1 MKILKRLLQGMFVL
15 GAVCPGILVAQEKL
29 SLENESISLQWQY
42 TRDGYKLSSVSLD
55 NGSNSLN
62 FKKTSGL
69 YTILYSSGSLDSVK
83 YPADLPKDALQF
95 PPEEGYSLIDKAWQR
110 RLHPVEMNVAG
121 DAYHFF
127 PDQALREKNGLRFL
141 QDTEGFSVESDWS
154 LHPEYQHDVLVTLT
168 VTAKK
173 AGYYSIA
180 SPTLHAAS
188 PDELAWG
195 TIPGHFQG
203 NELQPNFV
211 LGYGY
216 GQGIPDRPVLTRERT
231 AGTLTSLISLDNGA
245 TIAVIP
251 EPGTGRKAWRK
262 NKNTHTEWRLG
273 LSLMNRQ
280 GELSPTAYHPVLG
293 EKDSYLKAGESRTF
307 QFRYSIQAQEWY
319 DVYKHAVYNVYH
331 FKDILDV
338 KQTGF
343 SLTNRLLA
351 MLDYVVDDSTSMW
364 NVHEYQGKSIGA
376 QSYLGAVVGS
386 DKDAMKNSDYGAM
399 WMLAELT
406 GDTVLRTTRLP
417 YARNF
422 KLVQSQGEEGFF
434 QGAAIGQYYLQKS
447 RRFTEEWG
455 DYVEPI
461 ALTYYTMLDIGNIL
475 LYESNDHELRER
487 LRLGAERLLHW
498 QKEDGSWEVAYDRET
513 EAPRFADLTDLR
525 PTFYGLLVA
534 YRILG
539 EQKYLDAA
547 CKGADWFLKHAV
559 EKGHFLGVCG
569 DFRFVP
575 DFATG
580 QSAQALLD
588 LYDLT
593 DKQEY
598 LDAAVQSARIYT
610 GSIYTH
616 AMPEGDKIMVKDQ
629 EMDDW
634 QLTQVGFSFEH
645 GSTLGSATRN
655 GPIFLASHAG
665 MFVRLF
671 SLTQDSLFL
680 DMARAGSWAQDAF
693 MEPETKVASYYWKEL
708 NGGALRFP
716 HHAWW
721 QIGWIADYL
730 LAEMEMRSGGAIS
743 FPRGF
748 ITPKVGPHQPYGFAD
763 GKVFGKTAKLWLP
776 KNLLQA
782 DNPMVDYIGA
792 VDAATKDLY
801 VILANNSNG
810 EQLTRVQLTPNDVIS
825 EQHIQTN
832 KLTVLDENGLVL
844 HSAPAKDLLDIAVPK
859 HGLRILKIS
868 Y

>member
-1 MKILKRLLQGMFVL
+1 MGM
-15 GAVCPGILVAQEKL
+15 VCPSTLDAQEKL
-29 SLENESISLQWQY
+29 SLENESISLQWQH
-42 TRDGYKLSSVSLD
+42 TRDGYKLNSVSLD
-55 NGSNSLN
+55 NGSNPLN
-62 FKKTSGL
+62 FNKTSGL

-95 PPEEGYSLIDKAWQR
+95 PPEKGYGLIDEPWLR

-127 PDQALREKNGLRFL
+127 PDKALREKDGLRFSH
-141 QDTEGFSVESDWS
+141 DTDGFLVESDWS
-154 LHPEYQHDVLVTLT
+154 LHPEYQHDVMVTLT
-168 VTAKK
+168 ITAKK
-173 AGYYSIA
+173 AGYYSMA
-180 SPTLHAAS
+180 SPTLHVAS
-188 PDELAWG
+188 SDELAWG

-203 NELQPNFV
+203 KELQSDLV

-231 AGTLTSLISLDNGA
+231 AGTLASLVSLNNGT

-251 EPGTGRKAWRK
+251 EPGTGRKAWQK

-280 GELSPTAYHPVLG
+280 GDLSPTAYHPVLG
-293 EKDSYLKAGESRTF
+293 EKDSYLDVGESRIF
-307 QFRYSIQAQEWY
+307 HFRYSVQTKDWF
-319 DVYKHAVYNVYH
+319 DVYKHAIYNVYN
-331 FKDILDV
+331 FKDILDK
-338 KQTGF
+338 KQTDF
-343 SLTNRLLA
+343 SLTNRLFA

-364 NVHEYQGKSIGA
+364 NKHEYQGKTIGA

-406 GDTVLRTTRLP
+406 GDTVLRETRLP

-422 KLVQSQGEEGFF
+422 KLVQQQKDEGFF

-475 LYESNDHELRER
+475 LYEPDDHELRER

-513 EAPRFADLTDLR
+513 EAPRFSDLTDLR

-534 YRILG
+534 YRLLG

-547 CKGADWFLKHAV
+547 CKGADWFVEHAV
-559 EKGHFLGVCG
+559 DKGHFLGVCG

-593 DKQEY
+593 NEQEY

-616 AMPEGDKIMVKDQ
+616 PIPSGENILVKGQ
-629 EMDDW
+629 ELEDW
-634 QLTQVGFSFEH
+634 QISQVGYSFEH
-645 GSTLGSATRN
+645 GGTLGSATRN

-671 SLTQDSLFL
+671 SITNDSLFL
-680 DMARAGSWAQDAF
+680 DMARAGAWAQDAF
-693 MEPETKVASYYWKEL
+693 LEPKTKVASYYWKEL
-708 NGGALRFP
+708 NGGAGRFP

-721 QIGWIADYL
+721 QVGWIADYL
-730 LAEMEMRSGGAIS
+730 LAEIELRSNGAIS

-776 KNLLQA
+776 KDLLQV
-782 DNPMVDYIGA
+782 DNPTVDYIA
-792 VDAATKDLY
+792 ALDATTRDLY
-801 VILANNSNG
+801 VIMTNNSNKA
-810 EQLTRVQLTPNDVIS
+810 QVAKVQLMPNDVVP
-825 EQHIQTN
+825 EQRLQTN
-832 KLTVLDENGLVL
+832 KLTILDENGLE
-844 HSAPAKDLLDIAVPK
+844 HSDASAGDLLDVSIPK